1 MQPDIWLNGIF
12 VPWEDASIHP
22 LCFSM
27 QRGAT
32 VFESIDCNEH
42 AESNAALFRS
52 RDHFLRFDNSARII
66 GMSLPYSVD
75 ELCDAATAT
84 VARSGLKH
92 VVIRPIAY
100 YDAPV
105 MQVYPEDSPV
115 SVAIGVTAAHT
126 APETMNVTIAGL
138 RKIDSTSMPVKAK
151 VSANYIGPMIA
162 KQNAIRDGFDDAVI
176 LDRDGFV
183 AEGTTA
189 NIFIVE
195 DGTLVTAPDDTILPG
210 ITRDSI
216 TRLAERLDIP
226 VRRDM
231 FTPDRLLAADEVII
245 CSSGRGV
252 TAAVRIE
259 DTVIGDGGPG
269 PVTKQLRTLYRRVVT
284 GREPDFA
291 EWLTLA

>member
-12 VPWEDASIHP
+12 VPWEDACIHP

-32 VFESIDCNEH
+32 VFESIDCNEDGVG
-42 AESNAALFRS
+42 NAALFRS
-52 RDHFLRFDNSARII
+52 RDHFLRFENSARII
-66 GMSLPYSVD
+66 GMPLPYSVD
-75 ELCDAATAT
+75 ELCKAAVAT

-115 SVAIGVTAAHT
+115 SVAVGVTAAHT
-126 APETMNVTIAGL
+126 APETMNVTIAGI
-138 RKIDSTSMPVKAK
+138 RKIDTISMPVKAK

-162 KQNAIRDGFDDAVI
+162 KQNAIRDGYDDAVI

-195 DGTLVTAPDDTILPG
+195 NGTLVTAPDDTILPG

-252 TAAVRIE
+252 TAAVRIG

-269 PVTKQLRTLYRRVVT
+269 PVTKQLRTLYRQVVT

-291 EWLTLA
+291 EWMTLA